1 MLKNPSLDPAIT
13 RSRPSRKRKVE
24 PPPPHVPATAHWHS
38 LTARDKQRFADCQW
52 HSKGAYVTVVQPMA
66 TPPNGLRSLI
76 NGAHPRSQPPSS
88 TVFLQGKRTAIV
100 NGYVPQTSSSGSI
113 AINAR
118 LPPSG
123 PKGKGWTRRGRVPLI
138 DPRLSRVLCLVVRH

>member
-1 MLKNPSLDPAIT
+1 
-13 RSRPSRKRKVE
+13 
-24 PPPPHVPATAHWHS
+24 
-38 LTARDKQRFADCQW
+38 
-52 HSKGAYVTVVQPMA
+52 MA